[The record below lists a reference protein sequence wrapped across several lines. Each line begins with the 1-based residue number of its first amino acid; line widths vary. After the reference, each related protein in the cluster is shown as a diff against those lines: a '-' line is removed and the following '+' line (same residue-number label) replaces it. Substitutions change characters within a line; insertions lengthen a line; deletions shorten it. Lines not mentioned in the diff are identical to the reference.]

1 MGLVKSCISLII
13 LIYFFTSASQKRPV
27 LFIIGDSTVA
37 TAKVGNAIQGWGGM
51 LHNYID
57 TSKIEIRNYAVS
69 GTSSRTFQTGIVHDA
84 TLLRD
89 GLWKGI
95 LEKIEPGDFVI
106 MQFGHND
113 ESPLQDTSRMRGS
126 IKGIGNDSV
135 IVKNHFTRK
144 SETVYTYG
152 HYLNVIVKDI
162 KAHGA
167 TAIICSP
174 IPKNKWKNNL
184 VIRNLD
190 DYGKWAKEIAKL
202 NNINFIDLNQLIA
215 NRYDIEG
222 VENVKAKYF
231 VADGVHTAK
240 LGAELNALEVAKS
253 LKKTKLK
260 NYLNFKN

>member
-1 MGLVKSCISLII
+1 M
-13 LIYFFTSASQKRPV
+13 

-37 TAKVGNAIQGWGGM
+37 TAKVGNTIQGWGGM
-51 LHNYID
+51 INNYLD
-57 TSKIEIRNYAVS
+57 TSKIEIKNYAVS
-69 GTSSRTFQTGIVHDA
+69 GTSSRTFKTGIVHDA
-84 TLLRD
+84 SLRKD
-89 GLWKGI
+89 GLWKGV
-95 LEKIEPGDFVI
+95 LEKIKPGDFVI

-126 IKGIGNDSV
+126 IKGISDDSV
-135 IVKNHFTRK
+135 IVKNHFTK
-144 SETVYTYG
+144 KNETVYTYG
-152 HYLNVIVKDI
+152 HYLNAYVNDI

-184 VIRNLD
+184 VVRNQN

-202 NNINFIDLNQLIA
+202 NNINFIDLNHLVA

-231 VADGVHTAK
+231 VADGVHTTK
-240 LGAELNALEVAKS
+240 LGAELNAFEVAKS
-253 LKKTKLK
+253 LKKTKLR